1 VSTASLAPSR
11 RLVLADL
18 LPKSLLREFAL
29 VAVGVLLTAAAAQV
43 VIPLPFTP
51 VPITGQTFAVLL
63 LGAAYGSARGAGT
76 MLAYLA
82 VGAAGVPVFTEA
94 SGGVEVFQGATV
106 GYLLAFPI
114 AALAV
119 GALARRG
126 WDRKVLG
133 MAVAFVVGSLI
144 IYGVGVPGLAAVT
157 GWPLGEA
164 VAKGA
169 VPFLVGDAVKAL
181 LAAATLPLA
190 WKLLGERGE
199 RDDAV

>member
-18 LPKSLLREFAL
+18 LPKSLLREVAL